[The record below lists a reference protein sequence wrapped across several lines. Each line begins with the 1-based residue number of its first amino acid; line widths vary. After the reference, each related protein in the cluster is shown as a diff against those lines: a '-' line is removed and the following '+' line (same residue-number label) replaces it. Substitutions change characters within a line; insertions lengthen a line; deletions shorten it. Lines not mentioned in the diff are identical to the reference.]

1 MTLRDLVNAKS
12 VIVCVGSGGV
22 GKTTVAAA
30 IALWAAVGGRR
41 VLCLTID
48 PARRLAQSL
57 GLTEMRGEEQEIS
70 RSFFDAAGLDPK
82 GSLHAAMLDP
92 KRTFDALIEKYAS
105 SEEARD
111 RILGSKL
118 YHHVSAVLAGT
129 QEYMAMEKLYAVR
142 GSQEFDLVVLD
153 TPPTSN
159 ALDFLDAPQRMVSA
173 IDSPAVRWFM
183 NAYRGIGPGG
193 AFGVV
198 SRGASFILRG
208 LSRFTGAGFLE
219 DMSRFVTD
227 LSGLFGGFR
236 ERAVQVYESMRA
248 PDVAFAIVTSPDP
261 MAINEAIYFSD
272 RLAEG
277 QMARDAFIVN
287 RVRPRRPAPRVSAP
301 ADIAERIGESMRL
314 VADPVTFGRHL
325 VQNFTDYRVLG
336 DIDQREIKRLKE
348 RCGAGPTYAEVPAF
362 DEDVHDLR
370 ALTRVNAHLFA

>member
-1 MTLRDLVNAKS
+1 MTLRDLVGAKS

-22 GKTTVAAA
+22 GKTTVAAS
-30 IALWAAVGGRR
+30 IALWAAVTGRR

-57 GLTEMRGEEQEIS
+57 GLGEMRGEEQPIS
-70 RSFFDAAGLDPK
+70 RDLFGAAGLDPK

-92 KRTFDALIEKYAS
+92 KRTFDALVAKYAS

-111 RILGSKL
+111 RIFGSKL
-118 YHHVSAVLAGT
+118 YHHTSAVLAGV

-142 GSQEFDLVVLD
+142 SSGEFDLVVLD

-159 ALDFLDAPQRMVSA
+159 ALDFLDAPQRMVAA

-183 NAYRGIGPGG
+183 NAYRGVRPGG
-193 AFGVV
+193 AFGIV

-227 LSGLFGGFR
+227 LSSLFGGFR
-236 ERAVQVYESMRA
+236 DRAVQVYESMRGS
-248 PDVAFAIVTSPDP
+248 DVAFVIVTSPDP

-277 QMARDAFIVN
+277 QMARDAFVVN

-301 ADIAERIGESMRL
+301 SDIAEKVGESMRL
-314 VADPVTFGRHL
+314 VADPIAFGRHL

-336 DIDQREIKRLKE
+336 DVDQREIKRLKE
-348 RCGAGPTYAEVPAF
+348 RCGNGPAYVEVPAF
-362 DEDVHDLR
+362 DEEVHDLG
-370 ALTRVNAHLFA
+370 ALTRVNAHLFG